1 MRRHL
6 SPSVRAEIGLRR
18 ISVPPEV
25 ITLTARW
32 YLRFGFS
39 YHDVEE
45 LLAERGIGVDT
56 HEPIPAGAAIL
67 FPVVDR
73 RVVDSADRTSAKTLD
88 GDSQLPR
95 ASLLSRSPTPYSAA
109 PFG

>member
-6 SPSVRAEIGLRR
+6 SPSVRAEIGLHR

-25 ITLTARW
+25 ITWTARW

-45 LLAERGIGVDT
+45 LLAGRGIGVD
-56 HEPIPAGAAIL
+56 H
-67 FPVVDR
+67 VSRSR
-73 RVVDSADRTSAKTLD
+73 RVQRFRFQWLIDGWSTRRTGHRL
-88 GDSQLPR
+88 R
-95 ASLLSRSPTPYSAA
+95 R
-109 PFG
+109 